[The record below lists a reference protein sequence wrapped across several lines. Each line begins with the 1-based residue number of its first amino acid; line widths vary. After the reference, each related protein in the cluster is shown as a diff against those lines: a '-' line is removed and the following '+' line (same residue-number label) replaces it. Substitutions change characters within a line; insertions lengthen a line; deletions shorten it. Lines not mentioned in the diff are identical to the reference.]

1 MSSVT
6 RIDRA
11 LRQAQREFFTTANGG
26 RQNIP
31 KIIIMLTD
39 GLQKQRKGVENPSE
53 IAKEIRKDGIHT
65 IVVGIGSGIVQDHT
79 KLITPLPIPPP
90 FY

>member
-1 MSSVT
+1 MDSIPFMSSYT
-6 RIDRA
+6 RMDKA
-11 LRQAQREFFTTANGG
+11 LRLAQKEFFATANGG
-26 RQNIP
+26 RKNIP

-65 IVVGIGSGIVQDHT
+65 IVVGIGSGIVKGHT
-79 KLITPLPIPPP
+79 KLI
-90 FY
+90 